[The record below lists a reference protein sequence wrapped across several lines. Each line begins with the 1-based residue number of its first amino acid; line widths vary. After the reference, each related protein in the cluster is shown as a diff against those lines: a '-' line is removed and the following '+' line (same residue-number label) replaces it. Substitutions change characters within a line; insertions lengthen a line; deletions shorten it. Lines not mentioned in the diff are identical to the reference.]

1 MRQVVKFV
9 VIVVIATVFLQP
21 RTLGGTALAAA
32 EPVTFSQVIRPLQ
45 CSVDIIAVGPRVNVR
60 LVPAMCARSSEA
72 RQLLATT
79 RETLGVH

>member
-9 VIVVIATVFLQP
+9 VIVVIAIVFVLP
-21 RTLGGTALAAA
+21 GNLGGTAVAAA

-72 RQLLATT
+72 RQLLAAT
-79 RETLGVH
+79 RDSLGIR